1 MTVAVDEC
9 LLSVVEIWCSVAG
22 ECIMLSYDNRTNL
35 E

>member
-9 LLSVVEIWCSVAG
+9 LLSVVEIRCSVAG